1 MNIDQI
7 AVIIT
12 IRLYINICMTQGGER
27 KNMSPINSGK
37 TLCFPPAYHTFI
49 RWEHRRNSLHD

>member
-12 IRLYINICMTQGGER
+12 IRLYINICMTQEEES

-37 TLCFPPAYHTFI
+37 TLCFPPAYPSFI
-49 RWEHRRNSLHD
+49 RWEHRRKSVHD